1 MKTSN
6 TGATDSATSVVS
18 LILKY
23 LLHLISIALFYG
35 LTLYF
40 TSSFWIHYL
49 LNKFT
54 KVPYVTTPN
63 FHDQVIHLLIIY
75 SLFCYF
81 ANNFVLNLYQNGR
94 AKQLIISYMV
104 DFLVLQL
111 SITIMIFYNNRL
123 HTPAID
129 NSIYNIYL
137 VTVLLVIKE
146 AITMWLLSRKA
157 AQVKKKQAA

>member
-6 TGATDSATSVVS
+6 PDTAVS
-18 LILKY
+18 YILKY

-40 TSSFWIHYL
+40 TTSFWIHYL

-54 KVPYVTTPN
+54 RVPYVPTPN

-81 ANNFVLNLYQNGR
+81 ANNFVLNLYQNGK
-94 AKQLIISYMV
+94 AKQLIISYLV

-111 SITIMIFYNNRL
+111 SMTIMIFYNNRL

-137 VTVLLVIKE
+137 VTILLVIKE
-146 AITMWLLSRKA
+146 AITMWLLSRKTVA
-157 AQVKKKQAA
+157 VKKN